1 MGGANVIIDK
11 KNYQSS
17 ERGGAGVKFL
27 AVLVVLVLFA
37 NAGYNYIPIAYE
49 AANLRQEMDT
59 AVVKGLAASGQ
70 MKPLEVVR
78 ASIEKAIR
86 ENNVPPDAF
95 VEIKPAGSVVQA
107 HVVYTKQVQ
116 MLPFGLY
123 KYRYDFNY
131 RATPSGYLMKDGK
144 N

>member
-1 MGGANVIIDK
+1 MKSSDRDR
-11 KNYQSS
+11 SS
-17 ERGGAGVKFL
+17 ERGSAGIKFL
-27 AVLVVLVLFA
+27 GVALVITLFA
-37 NAGYNYIPIAYE
+37 NAGYNYIPVAYE
-49 AANLRQEMDT
+49 GATLREAMDT

-70 MKPLEVVR
+70 MKPLDVVK

-107 HVVYTKQVQ
+107 RIIYSKQVS
-116 MLPFGLY
+116 MLPFGIY

-131 RATPSGYLMKDGK
+131 LASPSGYLLKDSK
-144 N
+144 AN